1 MKKTKNAALVAVGAA
16 ALPLLTAF
24 PASAVPEPSAKAQVV
39 RSACPG
45 EVSVSEDGGRV
56 NVKIKNFKASVGG
69 DVNPK
74 EAQKS
79 CSFSISIRIPQ
90 GFTGAVASTDTRL
103 AADLD
108 PGVVGELTQS
118 YRWRGSPGSDVSM
131 HAVAGHKGN
140 LQFTDMVP
148 TAQLKYARCDAPE
161 FLDLETRIRVKSS
174 DPSEEGW
181 LSLDSPGGGMTYSF
195 AYKVCNR

>member
-1 MKKTKNAALVAVGAA
+1 MKNTKNAALVAVGAA

-24 PASAVPEPSAKAQVV
+24 PASAAPEPSVKAQVV

-45 EVSVSEDGGRV
+45 EVSVSENGSRV
-56 NVKIKNFKASVGG
+56 TVKIKNFKAAVGG
-69 DVNPK
+69 DVDPQ

-79 CSFSISIRIPQ
+79 CSFSISLRIPQ
-90 GFTGAVASTDTRL
+90 GFTWAVASTETRL
-103 AADLD
+103 KANLD

-118 YRWRGSPGSDVSM
+118 YRWRGSPGSDVSP
-131 HAVAGHKGN
+131 HAVAGRKGN

-148 TAQLKYARCDAPE
+148 TAQLKYARCDAPD
-161 FLDLETRIRVKSS
+161 FLDLETRIRVQPS

-181 LSLDSPGGGMTYSF
+181 LSLDFPEGGMTYSF
-195 AYKVCNR
+195 AYKVCDR